1 MGDEPPRSGKKDLL
15 SKLRDDGVF
24 LIDLK
29 RDPVDE
35 SSLDECVPDLVRRCG
50 RLNPDRII
58 LIKTDVYDVAFTA
71 LRDAN
76 LPVVDERIPF
86 PGSGQQKKFEKAFA
100 SALKKRPAI
109 KRSR

>member
-1 MGDEPPRSGKKDLL
+1 M
-15 SKLRDDGVF
+15 F

-29 RDPVDE
+29 RDPVDAT
-35 SSLDECVPDLVRRCG
+35 SLEMCVPDLVRRCK

-58 LIKTDVYDVAFTA
+58 LIKTNVYDVAFSA